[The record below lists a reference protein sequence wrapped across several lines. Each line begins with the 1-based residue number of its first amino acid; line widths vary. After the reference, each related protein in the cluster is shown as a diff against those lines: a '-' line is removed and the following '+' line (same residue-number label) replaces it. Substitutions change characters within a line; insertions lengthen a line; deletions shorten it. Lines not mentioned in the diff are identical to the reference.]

1 MSKVLENRKSSFAL
15 ATKKEIELTYLL
27 SLTYVRARQSVFHLY
42 SITYIN
48 AAMLVMMDQNRMSTT
63 GNH

>member
-27 SLTYVRARQSVFHLY
+27 SLTYVRARQLVFHAY